1 MDKKTLSDA
10 QIDKM
15 IDVFSEKYGMTR
27 ELLEVMYLR
36 QPPVYAENVADFP
49 NDYLVEF
56 LCSFLWQ
63 DLLPMEKDIDWK
75 RFDAVA
81 WGKLTARFGDKLNG
95 KSDVVPYW
103 GAEEWAFIISMV
115 HKEQLEEV
123 CTDCDKW
130 DEFTP
135 ANWGTVGGISPEVDE
150 RIKNASEKFSL
161 EDWAEFFD
169 NCPYPDEYTD
179 ICPVCDQLREKY
191 PDLLS

>member
-1 MDKKTLSDA
+1 MCSQV

-15 IDVFSEKYGMTR
+15 IDVFSEKYGIMR

-63 DLLPMEKDIDWK
+63 ELLPMEKDIDWK
-75 RFDAVA
+75 RFDAVE

-103 GAEEWAFIISMV
+103 GADEWLMRRV
-115 HKEQLEEV
+115 
-123 CTDCDKW
+123 
-130 DEFTP
+130 
-135 ANWGTVGGISPEVDE
+135 
-150 RIKNASEKFSL
+150 
-161 EDWAEFFD
+161 
-169 NCPYPDEYTD
+169 
-179 ICPVCDQLREKY
+179 
-191 PDLLS
+191 